1 MGSDSTRKNFQNRS
15 QRVKTLLLRYRSSR
29 RPFAVIISFTTVV
42 LFFFSQSSRPRNHL
56 SYRQEPP
63 ITTSEIQAA
72 QIDVPSQCH
81 AALHNFADYLN
92 HVSPHH
98 RIVFACHRKW
108 CNSYGH
114 CEPCRGIGDRTRHLL
129 SMVTDAMQKRVAFQI
144 DYPQT
149 YNGVELRFPN
159 ALEYQDR
166 IGLFGEIF
174 HVRGYDVSDLVIDSN
189 SWGNKPL
196 PEPSLWGELSVE
208 ETFVHFIPNHYK
220 LHAFDPCLYHIIFQ
234 LTKELRTEVHYYA
247 HLFQLESNHVIGI
260 HFRTGDLT
268 AFGVQNQDVRSQNTT
283 LKDNYHKML
292 SCAASHASALGFSA
306 GSDKLHFYLATDNQK
321 VKEMAKEDDRYII
334 HMTPDEP
341 AAYLSSNGDKSAFL
355 ELNLLSQTRGL
366 VINALPKSYHGP
378 AEVLST
384 FSMLAFN
391 IGFMKEEQLKACQ
404 LD

>member
-1 MGSDSTRKNFQNRS
+1 MGSDSVKKRFQNRT
-15 QRVKTLLLRYRSSR
+15 QRVKTLLLRCRASK
-29 RPFAVIISFTTVV
+29 RPFAVIITFTTLL
-42 LFFFSQSSRPRNHL
+42 LFLLSQSSQPRIQTNSH
-56 SYRQEPP
+56 EPL
-63 ITTSEIQAA
+63 ITAFEIQAA
-72 QIDVPSQCH
+72 QKDLPSQCH
-81 AALHNFADYLN
+81 AALNNFADYLTN
-92 HVSPHH
+92 ASPYH

-108 CNSYGH
+108 CSSYGH

-129 SMVTDAMQKRVAFQI
+129 SMVTDAMQKRVAIQI

-149 YNGVELRFPN
+149 YNGVELRFPR
-159 ALEYQDR
+159 ALEYQDKF
-166 IGLFGEIF
+166 GLMGELF

-189 SWGNKPL
+189 TWGNRPIS
-196 PEPSLWGELSVE
+196 EPSLWGDSSVE

-220 LHAFDPCLYHIIFQ
+220 LHAFDPCLYHILFQ
-234 LTKELRTEVHYYA
+234 LTKEMRTEVDYYA
-247 HLFQLESNHVIGI
+247 HLFELELNNVVGI

-268 AFGVQNQDVRSQNTT
+268 AFGVQNQDVRSQHTS
-283 LKDNYHKML
+283 LRDNYHKML
-292 SCAASHASALGFSA
+292 SCAESHATALGFSA
-306 GSDKLHFYLATDNQK
+306 GSEKLHFYLATDNQK
-321 VKEMAKEDDRYII
+321 VKEMAKEDGRYVI

-355 ELNLLSQTRGL
+355 ELNLLSRTRGL

-391 IGFMKEEQLKACQ
+391 IGFMKGEQLKACQ